1 MRGEVE
7 VVPDGV
13 VDVVAVSEVM
23 VVCIVPVLDV
33 VLDVGAPTCLNV
45 LDHRDHRLPKGGV

>member
-13 VDVVAVSEVM
+13 VDVVAMCEVM
-23 VVCIVPVLDV
+23 IVCIAPLLDV
-33 VLDVGAPTCLNV
+33 VLDVGTTA
-45 LDHRDHRLPKGGV
+45 